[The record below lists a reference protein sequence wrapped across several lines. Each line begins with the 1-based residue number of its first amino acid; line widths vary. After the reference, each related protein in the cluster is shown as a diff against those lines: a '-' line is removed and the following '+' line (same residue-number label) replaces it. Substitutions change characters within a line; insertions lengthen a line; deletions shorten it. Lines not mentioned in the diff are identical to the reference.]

1 MAFTDEETAYL
12 RSQRLARIATV
23 APDGQ
28 PDVVPVGYE
37 YDGTHLYVG
46 GMDPVKTRK
55 FRNVQAGNTKIAL
68 VIDDL
73 VSAQPWTPRYLRI
86 YGTADL
92 VDRPGQFGPGSLY
105 ADHAHHLMELEPGR
119 EPAHPRPRSSRPA
132 HRPSGDHMS
141 FDTRAGTRGAR
152 QPSGPFFRWLNKVMS
167 RRLRRKGGT
176 MMGFN
181 ALVLTTVGAK
191 SGARRTNPVG
201 WFPGQD
207 GSWLIVASAAGAARN
222 PAWYYNIAAHPD
234 EVQIEVDGRTI
245 PVTAEQLHE
254 AERDEAWQQITA
266 AAPRF
271 AQYEQK
277 TDRVL
282 PVIRLE
288 PRSG

>member
-1 MAFTDEETAYL
+1 
-12 RSQRLARIATV
+12 
-23 APDGQ
+23 
-28 PDVVPVGYE
+28 
-37 YDGTHLYVG
+37 
-46 GMDPVKTRK
+46 
-55 FRNVQAGNTKIAL
+55 
-68 VIDDL
+68 
-73 VSAQPWTPRYLRI
+73 
-86 YGTADL
+86 
-92 VDRPGQFGPGSLY
+92 
-105 ADHAHHLMELEPGR
+105 
-119 EPAHPRPRSSRPA
+119 
-132 HRPSGDHMS
+132 MS

-167 RRLRRKGGT
+167 RRLRRKGGM

-201 WFPGQD
+201 WFSGQD

-245 PVTAEQLHE
+245 PVTAEQLHG